1 MSTISHRIPL
11 HGDPNPMTKMIHW
24 ASMATLNPN
33 GFRTSSEK
41 KNRGARL
48 GSPNRKLKHPRGR
61 FLTRVEKLAN
71 AL

>member
-11 HGDPNPMTKMIHW
+11 HGDPNPMTKLIHW
-24 ASMATLNPN
+24 ASMATLNPA

-41 KNRGARL
+41 KDRGTRL
-48 GSPNRKLKHPRGR
+48 KSPNRNRKHPRGR

-71 AL
+71 AV